1 MFISKIELIADQS
14 VKLLRTSEMTYSEAI
29 NSEHPGYLVI
39 LIDQSYSMS
48 EAFGDAI
55 GGSKAQACADAVNR
69 ILREIGL
76 ASVKDGVVLNRCD
89 ISVIGYGK
97 SGDIVSNAFGG
108 ELASQSVVSVG
119 ELVKKCLRIEN
130 RKLKIPDGA
139 GGYDEL
145 EDQLPVWIEANAGG
159 GTPMAEAFEK
169 AYKLIEKWIQNHQAS
184 FPPIVINIT
193 DGIAND
199 QSGVKHAVSKLT
211 QLSTN
216 DGNTLI
222 LNAHISGREA
232 SQIEFPSSSHQ
243 LPSGDTY
250 AQFLYDISSV
260 FPPMMR
266 QNALDNE
273 FTLNEGAK
281 GFVYNADIKTMI
293 YFLNIG
299 TGSLTSERRVLP

>member
-1 MFISKIELIADQS
+1 
-14 VKLLRTSEMTYSEAI
+14 MTYSEAI
-29 NSEHPGYLVI
+29 NREHPGYLVI

-48 EAFGDAI
+48 EAFGGVT

-76 ASVKDGVVLNRCD
+76 ASVRDGVVIDRCD
-89 ISVIGYGK
+89 MSVIGYGK
-97 SGDIVSNAFGG
+97 SGDVVSNAFGG
-108 ELASQSVVSVG
+108 ELSSQSVVSVG

-130 RKLKIPDGA
+130 RKVRIPDGV
-139 GGYDEL
+139 GGYDEV
-145 EDQLPVWIEANAGG
+145 EDELPVWIEANAGG

-216 DGNTLI
+216 DGSTLI
-222 LNAHISGREA
+222 FNAHISVREA

-243 LPSGDTY
+243 LPNGDTY

-260 FPPMMR
+260 LPPMMR
-266 QNALDNE
+266 QNALDQE
-273 FTLNEGAK
+273 YKLHEGAK
-281 GFVYNADIKTMI
+281 GFVYNAGIETMVH
-293 YFLNIG
+293 FLDIG
-299 TGSLTSERRVLP
+299 TGTLRSEKRVLPQF